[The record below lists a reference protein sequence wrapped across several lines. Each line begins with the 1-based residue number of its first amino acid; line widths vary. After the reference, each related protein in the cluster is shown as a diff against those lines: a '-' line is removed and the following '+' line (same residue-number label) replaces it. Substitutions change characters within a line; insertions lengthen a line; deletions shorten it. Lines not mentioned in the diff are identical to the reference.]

1 MSDTAGTLVVGA
13 GQAGA
18 QLAISLRDHG
28 YDRPITL
35 IGNEPVLPYQ
45 RPPLSKDYLLGKLP
59 IAKLALR
66 KEQFYASK
74 GIDVITGT
82 SVIEVE
88 MGDDGGRALTDN
100 GQRFTF
106 DHLAL
111 ATGSQPRRL
120 PEHVGSAANL
130 LYLRT
135 VEDAD
140 RLHAILGR
148 ATRFIVI
155 GGGFIG
161 LEAAAVLRAHDKQVI
176 VVELAD
182 QLVKR
187 VASAELGA
195 FYLAAH
201 RRRGVEFRLGRS
213 VAALRTDAQG
223 EAVAVTLDDG
233 EVLPCDAIVAGLGV
247 ARDPGLAEQLGL
259 AWDNGIVVDRHAR
272 TTHPRVVAAGDCV
285 VGPHPMAAG
294 PIRLESVQNAVD
306 QAKVAAATI
315 CGVADS
321 YTTVPWFW
329 SNQGTMRL
337 QTAGLFA
344 GSTRRILRGDPNSES
359 FSVVYLRDSAL
370 AAVEAMNRPADFA
383 AARKLLAAGAE
394 LVASESAVADPDVPL
409 ADTLGVPVTTN

>member
-1 MSDTAGTLVVGA
+1 MNDTVGTLVVGA

-59 IAKLALR
+59 ITKLALR

-82 SVIEVE
+82 SVVEVE
-88 MGDDGGRALTDN
+88 MGDDGGRARTDD
-100 GQRFTF
+100 GQWFAF
-106 DHLAL
+106 EHLAL

-120 PEHVGSAANL
+120 PEPVGSAANL

-140 RLHAILGR
+140 RLQAILGR
-148 ATRFIVI
+148 ATRFVVI

-161 LEAAAVLRAHDKQVI
+161 LEAAAVLRAHDKQVV

-182 QLVKR
+182 RLLKR
-187 VASAELGA
+187 VASAELGE

-213 VAALRTDAQG
+213 VAALRTDARG

-247 ARDPGLAEQLGL
+247 TRDPGLAEQLGL

-272 TTHPRVVAAGDCV
+272 TTHPRVVAAGDCT
-285 VGPHPMAAG
+285 VGPHPMATG
-294 PIRLESVQNAVD
+294 PVRLESVQNAVD

-344 GSTRRILRGDPNSES
+344 GSTRRILRGDPDSES
-359 FSVVYLRDSAL
+359 FSVVYLRDNAL
-370 AAVEAMNRPADFA
+370 SAVEAMNRPADFA

-394 LVASESAVADPDVPL
+394 LVAAESAVADPDIPL